1 MTNLIANPPKN
12 TTDLDLILQELS
24 AQAGVIRALFSIE
37 KCLEGDIP
45 HHLKYERL
53 RPILKFIHA
62 EPSNKDARENERRE
76 TLAKLDD
83 NSRALCGIALTLNKI
98 KALSDSTIDALRTGL
113 PHFITKRGLS
123 ELIETKLGSFVRRTT
138 EEFANPTIR
147 FVYGMPSK
155 RQKVYDSRTKCT
167 TGAVDKRRRLTKHGS
182 YARQNHFQTS
192 ADASNVLAGV
202 DTSAEDDIEPLKL
215 PSEAS
220 APFATYQ
227 QPNSFNQTFD
237 LAYPSHYANFDTAC
251 NDDNN
256 LSSMNTTQHMFSD
269 GRAGW
274 FGRGVSLAGEDL
286 LQLME
291 NWSQQDG
298 SGVTVQYT
306 TDQL

>member
-1 MTNLIANPPKN
+1 MTNLIANPPKT

-62 EPSNKDARENERRE
+62 EPSNNDARENERRE

-98 KALSDSTIDALRTGL
+98 KALSDSTIDALRIGL

-147 FVYGMPSK
+147 FVCMD
-155 RQKVYDSRTKCT
+155 R
-167 TGAVDKRRRLTKHGS
+167 AVPTVTIVFADKEKMRCRRNVKKSMILEQSAPPGLLTKGEGPQSMAHTPGRIIFKQAPTLPMFWQAWIHLRKMISSRWS
-182 YARQNHFQTS
+182 YPRRPPLLSPRTS
-192 ADASNVLAGV
+192 
-202 DTSAEDDIEPLKL
+202 
-215 PSEAS
+215 
-220 APFATYQ
+220 
-227 QPNSFNQTFD
+227 NQTVSTKPLIF
-237 LAYPSHYANFDTAC
+237 LTHRIMQTLIPHATTTTTIYP
-251 NDDNN
+251 
-256 LSSMNTTQHMFSD
+256 Q
-269 GRAGW
+269 
-274 FGRGVSLAGEDL
+274 
-286 LQLME
+286 
-291 NWSQQDG
+291 
-298 SGVTVQYT
+298 
-306 TDQL
+306 